1 MPIYLISRLY
11 FFVVRTR
18 QAGVNK
24 TIPFFWA
31 LYLYS
36 VSVLGEFSSLAI
48 AKQNGAFQLSLTAV
62 MTRRYVVG
70 HTLILF
76 FPVPALRDCE
86 EKKKGLTN
94 REATYFYI
102 YIYIYMYE
110 CM

>member
-36 VSVLGEFSSLAI
+36 VFVLGEFSSLAI

-76 FPVPALRDCE
+76 FPVPALRDCK
-86 EKKKGLTN
+86 EKKKV
-94 REATYFYI
+94 
-102 YIYIYMYE
+102 
-110 CM
+110 